1 MVTVWSKKAKLQL
14 QRAFDFVKRDSLQ
27 NAEKVRDEII
37 DATIN
42 IIHHPEKYAP
52 DKYKTTNDGSYR
64 AFELHRYRI
73 SYRVTK
79 DVIRIVRMRHTSRS
93 PLNY

>member
-1 MVTVWSKKAKLQL
+1 MVTVWSKKATLQL
-14 QRAFDFVKRDSLQ
+14 QQAFDFIKQDSLQ

-37 DATIN
+37 DITIDIVN
-42 IIHHPEKYAP
+42 HPEKYSL

-64 AFELHRYRI
+64 SFEIHRYRI
-73 SYRVTK
+73 SYRITK
-79 DVIRIVRMRHTSRS
+79 DFIRIVRMRHTSRS

>member
-14 QRAFDFVKRDSLQ
+14 QKAFDFIKQDSLQ

-37 DATIN
+37 DATIDIAN
-42 IIHHPEKYAP
+42 HPEKYSP

-64 AFELHRYRI
+64 AFEIHRSRI

-79 DVIRIVRMRHTSRS
+79 DTIRIVRMRHISRS

>member
-1 MVTVWSKKAKLQL
+1 MVTVWSKKAKFQL
-14 QRAFDFVKRDSLQ
+14 QQAFNFIKQDSLQ

-37 DATIN
+37 NVTIDLV
-42 IIHHPEKYAP
+42 HHPEKYSL
-52 DKYKTTNDGSYR
+52 DKYKTINDGSYR
-64 AFELHRYRI
+64 ALEIHRYRI

-79 DVIRIVRMRHTSRS
+79 GFIRIVRMRHTGRS